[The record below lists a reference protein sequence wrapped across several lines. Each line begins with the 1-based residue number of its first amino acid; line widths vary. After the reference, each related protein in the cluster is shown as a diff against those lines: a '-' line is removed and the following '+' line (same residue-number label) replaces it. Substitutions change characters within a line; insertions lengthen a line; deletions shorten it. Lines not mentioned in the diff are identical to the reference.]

1 MDCTNLAR
9 PRLISPTEDHGEYLA
24 LSYVWGNSEQAH
36 QTTTSNVSAYERGIN
51 PRMLPQTLRDAIR
64 VTHMLG
70 FRSLW
75 VDSLC
80 ILQDSPEDKAQEISG
95 MHHIYRNAQ
104 LTIMAAGAQSVAAG
118 FLCKRDPLYNDDQYI
133 PDESEPPIPEDVA
146 LPFICPPRPATS
158 MGSWDDRSAPQ
169 LQVGQMFVADSST
182 ALWRSH
188 SAELW
193 RMSTRAWCLQEY
205 LMSARALIFSPRT
218 LLFKC
223 LAGTRGVGGSLCA
236 MFKEPRLPN
245 TLFLPIPP
253 EVEPGSKEWKDT
265 HTAWLGVVKDY
276 SRRSA
281 SVESDKLVA
290 CAAIAEQFH
299 RALRSDY
306 LAGLWRSDTLLT
318 NLLWEADKVESSML
332 GRRHTRP
339 TVYRA
344 PSWSWASLEGIIQQS
359 SLYIMDFEDT
369 QTVALAKVVQC
380 VVTLEDAALPFG
392 RVTGGTLVLRGALI
406 PCRGGRADRY
416 APACWTVPLPSLEH
430 AQHKQWGLGGVN
442 AEGEDELGDTM
453 NAGDSVDVTLD
464 CDADELPGEMWV
476 VPLVRSVWSGRR
488 VHFSGIVLERIAP
501 LSSSSQAGHQKT
513 RFRRCAYFRKLL
525 MEMETDSEHPLWGPL
540 TQAVMDGEC
549 PSMEIEIV

>member
-1 MDCTNLAR
+1 NLLDDPAASYIPTRSLVLDVGSPRALALARQHIDECVRGHAECCQSSVSTASLTRGRRLPKRLVDCTNLAR
-9 PRLISPTEDHGEYLA
+9 PRGEYLA

-36 QTTTSNVSAYERGIN
+36 QTTTSNVSAYEHGIN

-80 ILQDSPEDKAQEISG
+80 ILQDSPEDKAQKING

-104 LTIMAAGAQSVAAG
+104 LTIMAAGAQSVDEG
-118 FLCKRDPLYNDDQYI
+118 FLCRRDPLYNDDQYI
-133 PDESEPPIPEDVA
+133 ADESEPPIPEDVA

-158 MGSWDDRSAPQ
+158 MG
-169 LQVGQMFVADSST
+169 T

-188 SAELW
+188 GAELW

-318 NLLWEADKVESSML
+318 NLLWEDDKVESSML

-344 PSWSWASLEGIIQQS
+344 PSWSWASLDGVIQQS
-359 SLYIMDFEDT
+359 NLYTMDFEDT
-369 QTVALAKVVQC
+369 QTVALAKVVEC

-392 RVTGGTLVLRGALI
+392 RVTGGTLVLRGAL
-406 PCRGGRADRY
+406 
-416 APACWTVPLPSLEH
+416 
-430 AQHKQWGLGGVN
+430 
-442 AEGEDELGDTM
+442 
-453 NAGDSVDVTLD
+453 
-464 CDADELPGEMWV
+464 
-476 VPLVRSVWSGRR
+476 
-488 VHFSGIVLERIAP
+488 
-501 LSSSSQAGHQKT
+501 
-513 RFRRCAYFRKLL
+513 
-525 MEMETDSEHPLWGPL
+525 
-540 TQAVMDGEC
+540 
-549 PSMEIEIV
+549 